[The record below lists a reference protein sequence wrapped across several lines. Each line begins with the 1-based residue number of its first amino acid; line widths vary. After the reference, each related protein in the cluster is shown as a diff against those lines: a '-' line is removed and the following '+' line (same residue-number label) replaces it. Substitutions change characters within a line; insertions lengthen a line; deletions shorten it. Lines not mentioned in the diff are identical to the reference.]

1 MNYIIY
7 YKNDYKLNMLT
18 PNNMIYY
25 NIVKNYQNFDIIIEI
40 YKYMYIC
47 HILYH
52 DIKCILQVQLKFN

>member
-18 PNNMIYY
+18 PNKIIYY
-25 NIVKNYQNFDIIIEI
+25 NIVKNYKNFDIIIEI
-40 YKYMYIC
+40 YINIYIC

-52 DIKCILQVQLKFN
+52 DIKCILQDH